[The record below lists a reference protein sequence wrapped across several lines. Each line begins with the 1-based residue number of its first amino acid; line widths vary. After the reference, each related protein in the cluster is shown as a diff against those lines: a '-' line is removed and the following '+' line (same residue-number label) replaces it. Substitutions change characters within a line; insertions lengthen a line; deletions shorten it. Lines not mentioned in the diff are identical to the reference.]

1 MKTKITTCGNC
12 VYLCK
17 TYNRYNPIKWKCAIR
32 WWTYRPN
39 NENRQFDNCYVY
51 LQRHTTDTFD

>member
-39 NENRQFDNCYVY
+39 NEKPCDKHKFKFGYDKI
-51 LQRHTTDTFD
+51 